1 MPYFNAPIYL
11 ENKSDVGKIDEI
23 LGSISEVFFS
33 VKPADG
39 ISASSFK
46 EGDKLYINPEKL
58 LPLQRFLPGAAGS
71 GGCGSWLSA
80 NARVAPDL
88 IEQSGEG
95 PPPTPNLLLDDVV
108 RSFEDGIGMLPTIA
122 ASRSNLSQ
130 PGMLPVIFTARDGT
144 PTPTPGREGL
154 TGSRTAS
161 NEPSKGAAAAPA
173 AAPPEV
179 EVPEP

>member
-1 MPYFNAPIYL
+1 MPYRRRTISGTARDL
-11 ENKSDVGKIDEI
+11 QQCCGRACRSTSSSRRSSDAQATAAAV
-23 LGSISEVFFS
+23 
-33 VKPADG
+33 A
-39 ISASSFK
+39 
-46 EGDKLYINPEKL
+46 
-58 LPLQRFLPGAAGS
+58 GAAGS
-71 GGCGSWLSA
+71 GGYGSWLSA

-161 NEPSKGAAAAPA
+161 NEPSKGAAAAAPA